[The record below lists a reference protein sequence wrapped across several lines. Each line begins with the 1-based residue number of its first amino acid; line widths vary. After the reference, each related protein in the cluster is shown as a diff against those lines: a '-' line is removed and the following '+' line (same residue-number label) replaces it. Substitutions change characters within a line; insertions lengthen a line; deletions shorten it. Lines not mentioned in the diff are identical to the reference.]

1 MTAGARITDA
11 VGHFRTR
18 GNWKSAVKLVRGR
31 QPERLRWRAAVGALT
46 SDAGRMAGSD
56 RMRVEEPIRELVLD
70 LDDGFLQ
77 REIIL
82 DARLHRVDLDR
93 GEILPRWTVSDL
105 RRLAHIARADVNL
118 LQRYV
123 ALPTSFEAAI
133 DTAAVVLAGRAFS
146 NMFRQRAQKLWLRVP
161 DQEGPEPVM
170 LHHRYMLQRA
180 EQDAEMGRRWG
191 ALAKTLALAPAV

>member
-18 GNWKSAVKLVRGR
+18 GNWKSAVKLLRGR
-31 QPERLRWRAAVGALT
+31 EPERLRWRAAVGGLT
-46 SDAGRMAGSD
+46 LDAGRMAGSD

-70 LDDGFLQ
+70 LDDVFLQ
-77 REIIL
+77 REVIL
-82 DARLHRVDLDR
+82 DARLNRVDLDR
-93 GEILPRWTVSDL
+93 GEVLPCWTMKEL
-105 RRLAHIARADVNL
+105 RRLAQIARADVSL

-123 ALPTSFEAAI
+123 ALPSEFEAPI

-170 LHHRYMLQRA
+170 LHHRFMLQRA
-180 EQDAEMGRRWG
+180 EQDAELGRRWG
-191 ALAKTLALAPAV
+191 ALAKTLAAMPNV

>member
-18 GNWKSAVKLVRGR
+18 GNWKSAVKLIRGR
-31 QPERLRWRAAVGALT
+31 KPERLRWRAAVGALT
-46 SDAGRMAGSD
+46 ADAGRMQGGD

-70 LDDGFLQ
+70 LGDPFLQ

-93 GEILPRWTVSDL
+93 GEILPRWTVADL
-105 RRLAHIARADVNL
+105 RRLAHIARADVSL

-123 ALPTSFEAAI
+123 SLPSEFSAPI

-146 NMFRQRAQKLWLRVP
+146 NMFRQRAQKLWLGVP

-180 EQDAEMGRRWG
+180 EQDAETSRRWA
-191 ALAKTLALAPAV
+191 ALAKTLALTPAI